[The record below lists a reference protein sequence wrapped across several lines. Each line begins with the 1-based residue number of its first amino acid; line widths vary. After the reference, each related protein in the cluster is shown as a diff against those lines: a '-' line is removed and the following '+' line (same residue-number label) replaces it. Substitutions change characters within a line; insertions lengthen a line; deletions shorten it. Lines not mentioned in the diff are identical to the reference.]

1 MQQSQID
8 FLNSPEHGNAVILD
22 LVEKYDTGWTY
33 SEGVAQ
39 FSVEQQKKL
48 GLVANDKASGV
59 FGQFDPARM
68 ASIVKDFTPFL
79 VTAGSISQAAA
90 SAIDPSALYT
100 NQFIDTSI
108 KMN

>member
-1 MQQSQID
+1 M
-8 FLNSPEHGNAVILD
+8 ILD

-59 FGQFDPARM
+59 FGQFDPDRM

-79 VTAGSISQAAA
+79 VTAGSITQAAA
-90 SAIDPSALYT
+90 SAIDPSELYT